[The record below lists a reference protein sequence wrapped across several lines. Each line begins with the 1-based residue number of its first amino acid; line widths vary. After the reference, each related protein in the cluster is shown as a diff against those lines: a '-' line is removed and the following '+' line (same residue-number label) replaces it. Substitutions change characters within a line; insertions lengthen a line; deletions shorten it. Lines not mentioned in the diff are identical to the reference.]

1 MSTQVLSHVDTRRW
15 TAQRLA
21 IWLASAAVAAV
32 AAYFWFTTI
41 PKYFHYDRAHYIY
54 YWPKRWWLIAH
65 IGGGS
70 LALVTGLFQ
79 FSGAIR
85 KRWPKV
91 HRWTG
96 RIYLLGVLVGSIG
109 AVYLGLVVS
118 PIRAFGISLE
128 FLALAWVLTS
138 LMAYIAA
145 RRRQFAAHKEW
156 MTRSYVVTF
165 GFVLFRIGTRNHV
178 LGNLGFQMQSVV
190 LSWACW
196 AVPLLITDVVQRWR
210 ATMGPV
216 RRQPAAARLV
226 GQPGR

>member
-1 MSTQVLSHVDTRRW
+1 MGW
-15 TAQRLA
+15 
-21 IWLASAAVAAV
+21 AVVV
-32 AAYFWFTTI
+32 AFATYFWFTTI
-41 PKYFHYDRAHYIY
+41 PNYFHYDARHYIY
-54 YWPKRWWLIAH
+54 YWPKRWWLISH

-79 FSGAIR
+79 FSGTIR
-85 KRWPKV
+85 KRFVKI

-96 RIYLLGVLVGSIG
+96 RVYLLGVLVGSIG

-118 PIRAFGISLE
+118 PVRAFGISLE
-128 FLALAWVLTS
+128 FLAMAWVITS
-138 LMAYIAA
+138 LMAYVAA

-178 LGNLGFQMQSVV
+178 FGGLGFAMQSVV
-190 LSWACW
+190 LAWACW
-196 AVPLLITDVVQRWR
+196 AVPLLITDVVQRWS

-216 RRQPAAARLV
+216 RQPATGRLT
-226 GQPGR
+226 GQPRH